1 MKYIIFKITYGN
13 PRTGCEYSDTVYT
26 LADENTRDTWQ
37 HAVDTAANRLLPDER
52 IIKIEIIAD

>member
-1 MKYIIFKITYGN
+1 MKYIIFKITYDN
-13 PRTGCEYSDTVYT
+13 PRTGREYSDTVYT

-52 IIKIEIIAD
+52 IIKIEIISD